1 MKKNILHI
9 RINRLLIIVFL
20 TIQML
25 AAFNVSAQQR
35 FPKPEF
41 ETGYV
46 QPSPTTPEPRGFAME
61 YLDVFILF
69 LVLSLAS
76 YFVIKTRSR
85 RSILWLSI
93 FSLIYFG
100 FYRDGCIC
108 SVGSLQNIT
117 LSLFDPGYTISLA
130 VLIFFMLPLLF
141 ALFFGR
147 TFCAAVCPLGVIQ
160 DLIVTKPTP
169 VPQWLNKILGFFPY
183 IYLGL
188 AILFAATGTDF
199 IICRYD
205 PFVGIFRLNA
215 PFHMIVL
222 GVSFLLLGLIFA
234 RPYCRVLCP
243 YGVLL
248 NWMSKFSKWH
258 MTITPSDCIDCKLCS
273 ASCPFDAIDFPNKN
287 IKQDKNQNVRKF
299 IIYAIILPLL
309 VLAGGFSGAKSHL
322 YLSKAHPDV
331 YLAEL
336 LIKHPELKNDKENLD
351 IQAFMESGKSFDKLA
366 EDAGIIREKFY
377 LGSTI
382 MGGFLG
388 LVIGLMLLNLLVHR
402 TKIIYE
408 PNKGNCYSC
417 GRCMDYCP
425 VKKN

>member
-1 MKKNILHI
+1 MNKY
-9 RINRLLIIVFL
+9 LLLLFL
-20 TIQML
+20 TVQIFS
-25 AAFNVSAQQR
+25 ANVVNGQQR

-41 ETGYV
+41 ESGYV

-61 YLDVFILF
+61 YFDVFILF

-85 RSILWLSI
+85 RSILWLTI

-117 LSLFDPGYTISLA
+117 LSLFDPSYTISIS
-130 VLIFFMLPLLF
+130 VLLFFLVPLLF
-141 ALFFGR
+141 TLFFGR
-147 TFCAAVCPLGVIQ
+147 TFCAAVCPLGTIQ
-160 DLIVTKPTP
+160 DLIVTKPRP
-169 VPQWLNKILGFFPY
+169 VPIWLNKVLGFFPY
-183 IYLGL
+183 MYLSL
-188 AILFAATGTDF
+188 AVLFAATGTDF

-222 GVSFLLLGLIFA
+222 GVSFLLLGLFFA

-258 MTITPSDCIDCKLCS
+258 LTITPSDCIDCKLCS
-273 ASCPFDAIDFPNKN
+273 ASCPFDAIDFPNQKTKP
-287 IKQDKNQNVRKF
+287 IKNQNIRKF
-299 IIYAIILPLL
+299 ILYTLLLPIL
-309 VLAGGFSGAKSHL
+309 VLVGLFVGNKSHL
-322 YLSKAHPDV
+322 FLSKAHPDV

-336 LIKHPELKNDKENLD
+336 LIKKPELKEDKENLD
-351 IQAFMESGKSFDKLA
+351 IQAFLQSGKSFDTLT
-366 EDAGIIREKFY
+366 EEAGHIRENYKK
-377 LGSTI
+377 GSTI
-382 MGGFLG
+382 LGAFLG
-388 LVIGLMLLNLLVHR
+388 LVIGLILVNLLIHR
-402 TKIIYE
+402 TRLIYE
-408 PNKGNCYSC
+408 PNKGNCFSC
-417 GRCMDYCP
+417 GRCIDYCP
-425 VKKN
+425 VDKKIEKRSEA

>member
-1 MKKNILHI
+1 
-9 RINRLLIIVFL
+9 
-20 TIQML
+20 ML

-41 ETGYV
+41 ETGYI

-69 LVLSLAS
+69 IVLSLAS

-85 RSILWLSI
+85 KSILWLTI

-141 ALFFGR
+141 TLFFGR
-147 TFCAAVCPLGVIQ
+147 TFCAAVCPLGAIQ
-160 DLIVTKPTP
+160 DLIVTKPARIP
-169 VPQWLNKILGFFPY
+169 DWLNKVLGFFPY

-188 AILFAATGTDF
+188 AVLFAATGTDF

-299 IIYAIILPLL
+299 IIYAVILPLL

-322 YLSKAHPDV
+322 FLSKAHPDV

-336 LIKHPELKNDKENLD
+336 LIKHPELKNDKDNID
-351 IQAFMESGKSFDKLA
+351 IQAFMESGKSFDQLA
-366 EDAGIIREKFY
+366 EDAVNIREKFY

-382 MGGFLG
+382 LGGFLG
-388 LVIGLMLLNLLVHR
+388 LVIGLILLNLLVHR
-402 TKIIYE
+402 TKLIYE